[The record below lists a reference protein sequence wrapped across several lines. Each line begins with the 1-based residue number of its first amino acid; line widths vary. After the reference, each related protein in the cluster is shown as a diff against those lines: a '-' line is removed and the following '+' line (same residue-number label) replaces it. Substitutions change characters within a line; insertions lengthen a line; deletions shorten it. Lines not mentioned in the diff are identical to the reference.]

1 MAKVTQSKFSSEKK
15 ERLAEI
21 VKLKTDREKRSFEL
35 QKAVKKGKDNPS
47 LYTGPKSTKGS
58 KGDLVNRINTLPKFR
73 KDPSPPKKLKGGGM
87 ATRGLGRAFMKGGK
101 V

>member
-1 MAKVTQSKFSSEKK
+1 MAIKSKSELKK
-15 ERLAEI
+15 KDNERL
-21 VKLKTDREKRSFEL
+21 DRMLEL
-35 QKAVKKGKDNPS
+35 QKAVKKGKNNPS

-58 KGDLVNRINTLPKFR
+58 KGDLVNRINR
-73 KDPSPPKKLKGGGM
+73 KGGGA

>member
-1 MAKVTQSKFSSEKK
+1 MAKVIQSKFSPEKR

-21 VKLKTDREKRSFEL
+21 VKLKAEKEKRL
-35 QKAVKKGKDNPS
+35 HN
-47 LYTGPKSTKGS
+47 L
-58 KGDLVNRINTLPKFR
+58 DLENLPKFR
-73 KDPSPPKKLKGGGM
+73 KDPSPPKKLKGGGI

>member
-1 MAKVTQSKFSSEKK
+1 MAIKSKSELKK
-15 ERLAEI
+15 KDNERL
-21 VKLKTDREKRSFEL
+21 DRMLEL

-58 KGDLVNRINTLPKFR
+58 KGDLVNRINR
-73 KDPSPPKKLKGGGM
+73 KGGGA